1 MQSGPFICFHNRFVF
16 LIALLLSEI
25 GLLIKT
31 KQNKQKQCRSWSGKD
46 GGAFAGPICY
56 SWDFFFFNVI
66 PVPKG
71 TNSVL
76 CLGFVNTG
84 WRGLIKNTFQKG
96 PCSLTQNF
104 HCLLLT
110 QSCAAPPSRSFYH
123 FIISSQ
129 MLIWSISC
137 LSVSQSLE
145 VISVL
150 WLLKYKV
157 SLLHFH
163 HFNTSSIVSSL
174 FFLLTRPLDIFKSTA

>member
-1 MQSGPFICFHNRFVF
+1 MVLGPATRPCFLTSSSHFQVLELRLGASGSRKKQRSFLCVFVQSGPFICFHNRFVF

-25 GLLIKT
+25 GPSIKT

-46 GGAFAGPICY
+46 GGAFAGQICY
-56 SWDFFFFNVI
+56 SWVCFFFFFNVI

-110 QSCAAPPSRSFYH
+110 QSCAAPPPAP
-123 FIISSQ
+123 FITSLSQ
-129 MLIWSISC
+129 AKC
-137 LSVSQSLE
+137 
-145 VISVL
+145 
-150 WLLKYKV
+150 
-157 SLLHFH
+157 
-163 HFNTSSIVSSL
+163 
-174 FFLLTRPLDIFKSTA
+174 

>member
-1 MQSGPFICFHNRFVF
+1 MLVQFVTV
-16 LIALLLSEI
+16 
-25 GLLIKT
+25 GT
-31 KQNKQKQCRSWSGKD
+31 
-46 GGAFAGPICY
+46 
-56 SWDFFFFNVI
+56 FFFFNLI

-71 TNSVL
+71 TDSVL

-84 WRGLIKNTFQKG
+84 WRGLIKNTFPKQ

-110 QSCAAPPSRSFYH
+110 QSCAPPPPAPFYH

-163 HFNTSSIVSSL
+163 HFNTSSIVSFS
-174 FFLLTRPLDIFKSTA
+174 FFLNDKHHWIFSSLPLNNPICF